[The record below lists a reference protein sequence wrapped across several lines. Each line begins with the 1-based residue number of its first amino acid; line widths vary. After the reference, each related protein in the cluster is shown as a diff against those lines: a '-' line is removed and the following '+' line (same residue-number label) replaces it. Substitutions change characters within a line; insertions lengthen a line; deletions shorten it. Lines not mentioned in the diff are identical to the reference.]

1 MTGNLTLAA
10 QERIRLYDEF
20 KRKIDRVSK
29 HEAAMER
36 FRARLDRHNRKSYWA
51 IVGYDDRPIFNV
63 ELLRTEKLSEMG
75 WLVEEF
81 EAVFGEVV
89 ATEDDAENAHMTRRR
104 FRTRNA
110 ELLIEVPLGSVA
122 CKRTPT
128 GEVKQVEVFKIECVE
143 AAE

>member
-1 MTGNLTLAA
+1 MSAHLTLAA

-29 HEAAMER
+29 HEAALEQ
-36 FRARLDRHNRKSYWA
+36 FRNALDRYNRKGYWA
-51 IVGYDDRPIFNV
+51 IVGYNDKPIFNV
-63 ELLRTEKLSEMG
+63 ELLRSEKLSEMG
-75 WLVEEF
+75 WPVEEF
-81 EAVFGEVV
+81 EAVFGEVI
-89 ATEDDAENAHMTRRR
+89 ATEDDAESAHMTRRR

-110 ELLIEVPLGSVA
+110 ELLLEVPLGSVA

-143 AAE
+143 AAQ